1 MATFKDLDDFFKR
14 LDSDFA
20 RRAVPRIIAERATEF
35 YKERFTLKVDV
46 DGRPWPDT
54 SKPVKRGSL
63 MVRSGALMASV
74 KPSVITEER
83 VRISA
88 GSTKVPYAK
97 AHNEGETITIPVTPQ
112 MRKFAWAM
120 YYKEGA
126 KGVKTSKSGAKYQ
139 SIEVGGK
146 ANPWKGLA
154 LTKKQALTVTLPK
167 RQFMGHSNLLNS
179 RLMESFKKAFGNLF

>member
-46 DGRPWPDT
+46 DGKPWPDT

-74 KPSVITEER
+74 KPSVVTEER

-88 GSTKVPYAK
+88 GGTKVPYAK

-120 YYKEGA
+120 HYKTA
-126 KGVKTSKSGAKYQ
+126 KTANRKKDVGLSYQ
-139 SIEVGGK
+139 ADG
-146 ANPWKGLA
+146 WKGLA
-154 LTKKQALTVTLPK
+154 LTKKQTLIIKLPK